1 MKRKIKIWLFRIMV
15 TGLFIAGLLL
25 VIIINPFLTY
35 ANKTKHHNF
44 SIYHNKSYDPKLNAI
59 LDQAEVL
66 LKNSEIYHHNLQ
78 LDICL
83 NEGSGYTNLIK
94 AIRGQ
99 AFAWG
104 FYDKVVLQGTMNCHE
119 NYLMLNDYKWN
130 LTQLLT
136 HEMIH
141 CLQFDKYGIFKSKP
155 LADIPNWKWEGYAEY
170 IARQNVYQKDLKN
183 NMKRLLE
190 SNQKQWDI
198 MFEDSTISSREYYN
212 YWILVQYCLDIK
224 KMSYNELLIDKTNEN
239 ALQTEML
246 NWYHRN

>member
-1 MKRKIKIWLFRIMV
+1 
-15 TGLFIAGLLL
+15 
-25 VIIINPFLTY
+25 
-35 ANKTKHHNF
+35 
-44 SIYHNKSYDPKLNAI
+44 
-59 LDQAEVL
+59 
-66 LKNSEIYHHNLQ
+66 
-78 LDICL
+78 
-83 NEGSGYTNLIK
+83 
-94 AIRGQ
+94 
-99 AFAWG
+99 
-104 FYDKVVLQGTMNCHE
+104 MNCHE

-183 NMKRLLE
+183 NIKRLLE

-224 KMSYNELLIDKTNEN
+224 KCHTMSC
-239 ALQTEML
+239 
-246 NWYHRN
+246 

>member
-104 FYDKVVLQGTMNCHE
+104 FMI
-119 NYLMLNDYKWN
+119 KWF
-130 LTQLLT
+130 
-136 HEMIH
+136 
-141 CLQFDKYGIFKSKP
+141 C
-155 LADIPNWKWEGYAEY
+155 
-170 IARQNVYQKDLKN
+170 
-183 NMKRLLE
+183 
-190 SNQKQWDI
+190 
-198 MFEDSTISSREYYN
+198 RE
-212 YWILVQYCLDIK
+212 Q
-224 KMSYNELLIDKTNEN
+224 
-239 ALQTEML
+239 
-246 NWYHRN
+246 